1 NQLAQLKALKCEYGQ
16 GYFLFK
22 PLDKEILE
30 TVIMTEIANPIELDL
45 NGFQSPLAEQIARE
59 QLLFQIEHLRQE
71 LEEIKQ
77 EKADLEIILETT
89 TEHADLVESQLRNE
103 ICDRQKAQ
111 AALHQANR
119 ELEKLSVLDSLTQVA
134 NRRRFDDYLLQE
146 WQRAKQLQAPISLIL
161 CDIDYF
167 KLYNDTYGHPIGDYC
182 LLQVALAIE
191 CAIESISGLVARY
204 GGEEFG
210 IILPGMDGETAL
222 QVAEEIAIKVR
233 QLHITHQKSPV
244 DEYVTISLGVY
255 SIVPNPKFSPEL
267 LINLADKALYQAKDR
282 GRNQAN
288 FLTLTQEQIL
298 V

>member
-1 NQLAQLKALKCEYGQ
+1 
-16 GYFLFK
+16 
-22 PLDKEILE
+22 
-30 TVIMTEIANPIELDL
+30 
-45 NGFQSPLAEQIARE
+45 
-59 QLLFQIEHLRQE
+59 
-71 LEEIKQ
+71 
-77 EKADLEIILETT
+77 
-89 TEHADLVESQLRNE
+89 
-103 ICDRQKAQ
+103 
-111 AALHQANR
+111 
-119 ELEKLSVLDSLTQVA
+119 VLDSLTQVA
-134 NRRRFDDYLLQE
+134 NRRRFDNYLLQE
-146 WQRAKQLQAPISLIL
+146 WQKAKQLQAPISLIL

-191 CAIESISGLVARY
+191 CAVESTSGLVARY

-210 IILPGMDGETAL
+210 IILPGMDGLKAL
-222 QVAEEIAIKVR
+222 QVAEEITIKVR

-288 FLTLTQEQIL
+288 LLTLAHDQIL
-298 V
+298 A